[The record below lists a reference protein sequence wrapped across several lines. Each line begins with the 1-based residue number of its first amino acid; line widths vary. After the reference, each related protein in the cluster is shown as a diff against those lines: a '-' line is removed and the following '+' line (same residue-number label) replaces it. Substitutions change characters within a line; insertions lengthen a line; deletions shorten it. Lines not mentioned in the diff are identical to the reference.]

1 MLTGYFDLSLDF
13 FRSRPA
19 RRRMSF
25 LLNCSLSD
33 ATEAEEDD
41 EELLLDR
48 EGVVEAG
55 RDEEG
60 SGAATARPLD

>member
-1 MLTGYFDLSLDF
+1 MLTGYFDLPLDF

-25 LLNCSLSD
+25 LLNRLLSD
-33 ATEAEEDD
+33 DTEEEDD

-55 RDEEG
+55 
-60 SGAATARPLD
+60 

>member
-13 FRSRPA
+13 SRSRPA

-25 LLNCSLSD
+25 LLNRSLSD

-48 EGVVEAG
+48 EGVAEIG
-55 RDEEG
+55 REEEG
-60 SGAATARPLD
+60 CGAAVARPLD

>member
-1 MLTGYFDLSLDF
+1 LTGYFDLPLDF
-13 FRSRPA
+13 FRSKPA
-19 RRRMSF
+19 RRRMSS
-25 LLNCSLSD
+25 LLNRSLSD
-33 ATEAEEDD
+33 DTEAEEDD

-60 SGAATARPLD
+60 SGTAGARPLE